1 MGFTIDYLS
10 KSFGDQRICKDF
22 NLELNTGELAM
33 LVGASGSGKTT
44 ILRIIN
50 DLETADKGNIQ
61 VDGSMLI
68 QDGLKVE
75 NSDYQKKVGLVFQDY
90 QLFPHMTVLD
100 NIIFAPLMNKLDTK
114 ENLIQQAI
122 ETLAL
127 FGMEDKIDAYPN
139 ILSGGQKQRVAIVRA
154 LMLNPSLLC
163 FDEPTSALDAL
174 NTEAFADIIKKL
186 RATGMMILI
195 VTHDAS
201 LVEQLRE
208 DAKII
213 ESWQF
218 IR

>member
-122 ETLAL
+122 EALTL

-201 LVEQLRE
+201 LVDQLRE